1 MTTSSSFSV
10 SSQIWSEAERG
21 RWEDGQRGGGKSA
34 VSTEERRA
42 VNAQAG
48 TPPILT
54 NTKSTRPRKGSA
66 FPTAATPPHPKT
78 KREIRTVDPTATL
91 GGKRAGDHH
100 RPVAFRLSRD
110 KIKPVQRHC
119 RRRETRAGSGQ
130 QRRVA
135 SISHP
140 RLGPHAYAHTH
151 THTHT
156 HTYTYTQATQPT
168 VSLLERGGH
177 LFGRLAVVSVP
188 TSVDTKHH
196 CAPPTRSGYQK
207 VKIDWSSIQNKK

>member
-1 MTTSSSFSV
+1 MGRWVEGGGQVRGEHRRTA
-10 SSQIWSEAERG
+10 SSQ
-21 RWEDGQRGGGKSA
+21 
-34 VSTEERRA
+34 RA
-42 VNAQAG
+42 SRH
-48 TPPILT
+48 TPMLT
-54 NTKSTRPRKGSA
+54 FTTRPRQGSA